1 MTHTFRHDKVGKA
14 FMVVSIDGLT
24 MSFAFPYGGDVSRPK
39 DGNRAVRKAKDRA
52 HLARASA
59 EGKSIKL
66 ADLVSNTRS
75 IVAHDPNFSVVY
87 LREKRALLPFLTE
100 GDAGLFALATELAQ

>member
-1 MTHTFRHDKVGKA
+1 
-14 FMVVSIDGLT
+14 MVVSIDGLT